1 LRGNFVESLKISLAS
16 VSDTGLRVD
25 TVASEEALRPEGA
38 AGLPLIEARVQ
49 GTLLPLDGEYL
60 FRGRVVGVFNRPCDR
75 CLRDVVQTLDLEVDW
90 FYEAGEPSDA
100 ELAEGEKYVFSR
112 GELDLA
118 PAVWEELVLA
128 LPAKCVCEVTEG
140 CVPAETFAP
149 PADGG
154 EGAEDTGAPMHSGFA
169 QLREL
174 FPDLTRDKSK
184 E

>member
-1 LRGNFVESLKISLAS
+1 MDSLRISLANVPDS
-16 VSDTGLRVD
+16 GFRVD
-25 TVASEEALRPEGA
+25 TVATMEALRPEGA
-38 AGLPLIEARVQ
+38 ADLPLTDARIQ

-60 FRGRVVGVFNRPCDR
+60 FRGRVVGVFHRPCDR
-75 CLRDVVQTLDLEVDW
+75 CLRDVEQALELSVDW
-90 FYEAGEPSDA
+90 FYEAGEPGAA
-100 ELAEGEKYVFSR
+100 ELDEGEKFVFSR

-128 LPAKCVCEVTEG
+128 LPAKCVCEDTEG

-149 PADGG
+149 PAEGG

-174 FPDLTRDKSK
+174 FPDLARDKSK